1 MCRMERRKVDR
12 RYPHLSCSFF
22 PLFSPPPEKTSELS
36 KRNCRCGKRRCA
48 GRCFPNGEAKRS
60 SLFRGVVRGNEKSF
74 DRAIKSRWHLL
85 PRVLPSPCSGP
96 FVKQMQTRSWDS
108 LPPKVAARTS
118 LSQSATRKNRK
129 DIYGLR
135 SSTNRADNDKKNFSS
150 FVPLRPLTTGE
161 GGRRS
166 HFPRIKTSRRF
177 IATFSTHPSGN
188 ACNSPFYNIT
198 RFDRDM
204 RIHLFPRV
212 DIKSTLT
219 STFLSLLERRF
230 P

>member
-1 MCRMERRKVDR
+1 MIYWNSIINKYKIKKHRKDIFIRREWDQKKVDH
-12 RYPHLSCSFF
+12 RYSHLSRIFFF
-22 PLFSPPPEKTSELS
+22 PSRKNELS

-48 GRCFPNGEAKRS
+48 RRCFPNGEAKLS
-60 SLFRGVVRGNEKSF
+60 SLFHGVVRGNEKSF

-108 LPPKVAARTS
+108 LPPKVAGSLPARTS

-150 FVPLRPLTTGE
+150 FV
-161 GGRRS
+161 
-166 HFPRIKTSRRF
+166 H
-177 IATFSTHPSGN
+177 
-188 ACNSPFYNIT
+188 
-198 RFDRDM
+198 
-204 RIHLFPRV
+204 
-212 DIKSTLT
+212 
-219 STFLSLLERRF
+219 
-230 P
+230 

>member
-1 MCRMERRKVDR
+1 MYLPDVSDGTEESRSSISAPVV
-12 RYPHLSCSFF
+12 LVFS

-108 LPPKVAARTS
+108 LPPKVAARC
-118 LSQSATRKNRK
+118 
-129 DIYGLR
+129 R
-135 SSTNRADNDKKNFSS
+135 SY
-150 FVPLRPLTTGE
+150 VPFT
-161 GGRRS
+161 
-166 HFPRIKTSRRF
+166 I
-177 IATFSTHPSGN
+177 GN
-188 ACNSPFYNIT
+188 PQ
-198 RFDRDM
+198 
-204 RIHLFPRV
+204 
-212 DIKSTLT
+212 K
-219 STFLSLLERRF
+219 
-230 P
+230 